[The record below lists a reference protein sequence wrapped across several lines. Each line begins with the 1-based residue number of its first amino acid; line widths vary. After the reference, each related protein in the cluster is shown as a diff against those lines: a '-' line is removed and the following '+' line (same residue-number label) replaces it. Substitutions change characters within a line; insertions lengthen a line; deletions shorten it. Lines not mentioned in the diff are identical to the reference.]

1 MKILVTGGA
10 GFIGSNFIHFQM
22 NKGNKIFNLDNL
34 TYASNPD
41 SLLKYKN
48 DKNYSFKKGD
58 IANSKDVS
66 EVINT
71 FRPNVIVNF
80 AAESH
85 VDRSIDGPSTFIK
98 TNILGTFVLL
108 EESLKYYNTLL
119 DSEKDRF
126 KFIHISTDEVFGSL
140 GNDGFFEENTPYDP
154 SSPYSASKA
163 SSDHLVIAWNR
174 TFKLPVLITNCSN
187 NYGPYQFP
195 EKLIPLM
202 IINALQCKKLPIYGT
217 GENIRDWLYV
227 EDHCRA
233 IDVVMKKGRLGE
245 SYLIGGNNE
254 ISNLDIVK
262 IICKKLNE
270 LVPRNDL
277 DYIDLIEFVNDRPGH
292 DFRYAIN
299 YSKIKNEL
307 NWEPEVSFD
316 IGITKTIEWYLDN
329 VAWFE
334 KIQKNIYDQKRIGVI
349 TK

>member
-1 MKILVTGGA
+1 M
-10 GFIGSNFIHFQM
+10 
-22 NKGNKIFNLDNL
+22 
-34 TYASNPD
+34 
-41 SLLKYKN
+41 
-48 DKNYSFKKGD
+48 
-58 IANSKDVS
+58 
-66 EVINT
+66 NT
-71 FRPNVIVNF
+71 FRPNFIVNF

-108 EESLKYYNTLL
+108 EESLKYYNSLL

-254 ISNLDIVK
+254 ISNLNIVR

-316 IGITKTIEWYLDN
+316 IGIAKTIEWYLDN
-329 VAWFE
+329 VAWYE

>member
-1 MKILVTGGA
+1 
-10 GFIGSNFIHFQM
+10 
-22 NKGNKIFNLDNL
+22 
-34 TYASNPD
+34 
-41 SLLKYKN
+41 
-48 DKNYSFKKGD
+48 
-58 IANSKDVS
+58 
-66 EVINT
+66 
-71 FRPNVIVNF
+71 
-80 AAESH
+80 
-85 VDRSIDGPSTFIK
+85 
-98 TNILGTFVLL
+98 
-108 EESLKYYNTLL
+108 
-119 DSEKDRF
+119 
-126 KFIHISTDEVFGSL
+126 
-140 GNDGFFEENTPYDP
+140 
-154 SSPYSASKA
+154 
-163 SSDHLVIAWNR
+163 
-174 TFKLPVLITNCSN
+174 
-187 NYGPYQFP
+187 
-195 EKLIPLM
+195 M

-307 NWEPEVSFD
+307 NWKPEVSFD